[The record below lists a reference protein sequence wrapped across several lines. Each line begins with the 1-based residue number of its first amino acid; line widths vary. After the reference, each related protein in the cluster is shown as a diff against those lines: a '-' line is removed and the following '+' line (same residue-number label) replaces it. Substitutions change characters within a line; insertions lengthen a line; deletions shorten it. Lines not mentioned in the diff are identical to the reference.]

1 MLAVG
6 TNSLLFYL
14 VGELFDSP
22 LILAYSLLIL
32 LAFLLLGFQVILQ
45 FFHLPV
51 TENHKVV
58 HYKLRQTCD
67 PLQV

>member
-1 MLAVG
+1 MCKQLGV
-6 TNSLLFYL
+6 YL

-51 TENHKVV
+51 NSEMTS
-58 HYKLRQTCD
+58 LLITS
-67 PLQV
+67 